1 MTPDFRNIDLNSRKI
16 FWAKAIVHLIVLFMI
31 FIGPEL
37 VFSIGRNIPKVMF
50 LMPLTYIILF
60 YINYYWITNQFIF
73 KKRRIGTYALIN
85 IILTLIIVVIFYIVE
100 TTPRPPIE
108 LNATIPPMPK
118 PDGILP
124 PNMIPGPG
132 PKPEP
137 GPITG
142 APYFIH
148 VVRALTM
155 IPRIGTMALL
165 SVSLSF
171 LLKAGERW
179 IIMERQNQQMKSE
192 LQEKELKNLK
202 NQLNPHFLFN
212 TLNNIYALI
221 PICQE
226 KAQESVHE
234 LSQLLRY
241 SLYSNENREV
251 PLEKE
256 LLFIKN
262 YISLMKLRLNSL
274 VSLDANIDE
283 NIGNGKFIAPMLLI
297 TLIENAFKHGVSGS
311 SQSYI
316 SIKISVTDDC
326 LNCIVSNSYH
336 PKNESDKSGSG
347 IGIAN
352 LKRQL
357 DILYPNRHNFE
368 IKQEDDIYTSH
379 LTIIFTKN

>member
-1 MTPDFRNIDLNSRKI
+1 MIPDFRNIDLNSRKI
-16 FWAKAIVHLIVLFMI
+16 FWAKTIVHLIVLFMI

-73 KKRRIGTYALIN
+73 KKRRIGTYTLIN

-108 LNATIPPMPK
+108 LDGTIPPMPK

-148 VVRALTM
+148 AVRALTM

-165 SVSLSF
+165 SVSLNI

-226 KAQESVHE
+226 KAQKSVHE

-316 SIKISVTDDC
+316 NIKISVTDNC

>member
-1 MTPDFRNIDLNSRKI
+1 
-16 FWAKAIVHLIVLFMI
+16 
-31 FIGPEL
+31 
-37 VFSIGRNIPKVMF
+37 
-50 LMPLTYIILF
+50 MPLTYIILF
-60 YINYYWITNQFIF
+60 YINYYWVTNQFIF
-73 KKRRIGTYALIN
+73 KKRRIGTYILIN

-108 LNATIPPMPK
+108 FDATIPPMPK

-124 PNMIPGPG
+124 PNMIAGPD

-148 VVRALTM
+148 AVRALTM
-155 IPRIGTMALL
+155 TPRIGTMALL

-179 IIMERQNQQMKSE
+179 IIMEHQNQQMKSE

-226 KAQESVHE
+226 KAQKSVHE

-336 PKNESDKSGSG
+336 PKNKSDKSGSG

-368 IKQEDDIYTSH
+368 IKQEEDIYTSH
-379 LTIIFTKN
+379 LTIFFTKN